1 MAVMPGSRQAL
12 LDAADR
18 LRHREPGRAL
28 GAREIAREAGVN
40 HSLLFRHFGSVSGL
54 LLELETSSFGEL
66 ERSMAEATSTEE
78 LASAMVAAF
87 VTHRSVLAISTSRG
101 LEMDG
106 AVGELTELRAPLARA
121 LVRLK
126 CSSPAVASERAELV
140 MAALAGM
147 VVLVGADVT
156 PPSGALETALLAL
169 LQVGDAGDGA
179 AHPLTPFV

>member
-1 MAVMPGSRQAL
+1 MPGSRQAL

-18 LRHREPGRAL
+18 LRRREPGRAL

-54 LLELETSSFGEL
+54 LGELETGSLGEL
-66 ERSMAEATSTEE
+66 ERSMAEAASTEE
-78 LASAMVAAF
+78 LTEALVAAF
-87 VTHRSVLAISTSRG
+87 VTHRTLLAVSTARG
-101 LEMDG
+101 LENDG
-106 AVGELTELRAPLARA
+106 AVLELTELRAPLARV

-147 VVLVGADVT
+147 VVLVGAEVA
-156 PPSGALETALLAL
+156 PPRGVLEAALLAL
-169 LQVGDAGDGA
+169 LQAGDAGDGA
-179 AHPLTPFV
+179 AHRLTPFV

>member
-78 LASAMVAAF
+78 
-87 VTHRSVLAISTSRG
+87 
-101 LEMDG
+101 
-106 AVGELTELRAPLARA
+106 
-121 LVRLK
+121 
-126 CSSPAVASERAELV
+126 V

-179 AHPLTPFV
+179 AHPPTPFV